1 MFGSESVRGC
11 PVGRRR
17 STPRD
22 VPDAITPQLGS
33 QPALAVH
40 LSYEQRQ
47 WRRGWDDQWV
57 MLRALPEAL
66 PERRVAAATKIW
78 WRG

>member
-1 MFGSESVRGC
+1 MSNDNGG
-11 PVGRRR
+11 G
-17 STPRD
+17 
-22 VPDAITPQLGS
+22 G
-33 QPALAVH
+33 
-40 LSYEQRQ
+40 
-47 WRRGWDDQWV
+47 DDQWV